1 MSYRDRD
8 YDRSDRRR
16 DDRDRR
22 DHRDHRERDDRRRGR
37 DYDKPRRDD
46 REREDGGRRRR
57 SKWTDAEESRPAA
70 PSNSAVRVINGPV
83 NRDHNDPSL
92 IRKKIYLPADGT
104 NYIGLI
110 IGPRGAYQKKLEQ
123 ETGCKILIRGKGSTK
138 DPSAASQEDEEDMHV
153 LIMGETPDC
162 VTNAVSEVNTIINST
177 DEQKNTM
184 RTEQLKV
191 AQEMNKAMY
200 TNNGQSFDDSLLTP
214 YGPPS
219 PFAYIIPVPN
229 DSIGLIIGK
238 NGEMIRQLQ
247 QDSGAKIQVAK
258 KEVVG
263 KNVRYVFVEGSEDKY
278 INAKTL
284 IEKIVADHKRDQR
297 KSTKH
302 LERNKED
309 GPYQIIPIPENLVN
323 KLYGG
328 SRDGA
333 YDVLRQVY
341 ERTGAKIFI
350 PKTIDPNT
358 GSRLVEISGDK
369 KQIAL
374 ALQEIAAFLSETEGG
389 NGAGMLMMNPL
400 YYAEMIGWNLYSN
413 FAYPDEVKQLAAAQ
427 PQAAQPVQPSQP
439 TGKINVAADQ
449 YAKYYQS
456 VQGGD
461 YQHYYDYYCKTY
473 GNQPLPIPQ
482 DSPAQT
488 ASQPAPTEKVK
499 ASEEEK
505 KE

>member
-1 MSYRDRD
+1 
-8 YDRSDRRR
+8 
-16 DDRDRR
+16 
-22 DHRDHRERDDRRRGR
+22 
-37 DYDKPRRDD
+37 
-46 REREDGGRRRR
+46 
-57 SKWTDAEESRPAA
+57 
-70 PSNSAVRVINGPV
+70 
-83 NRDHNDPSL
+83 
-92 IRKKIYLPADGT
+92 
-104 NYIGLI
+104 
-110 IGPRGAYQKKLEQ
+110 
-123 ETGCKILIRGKGSTK
+123 
-138 DPSAASQEDEEDMHV
+138 
-153 LIMGETPDC
+153 
-162 VTNAVSEVNTIINST
+162 
-177 DEQKNTM
+177 
-184 RTEQLKV
+184 
-191 AQEMNKAMY
+191 MNKAMY

-247 QDSGAKIQVAK
+247 QESGAKIQVAK

-278 INAKTL
+278 INAKNL

-309 GPYQIIPIPENLVN
+309 GPYQIIPIPENLVK

-328 SRDGA
+328 SRDGGS
-333 YDVLRQVY
+333 DVLRQVY

-413 FAYPDEVKQLAAAQ
+413 FAYPDEVNKHGPPATA
-427 PQAAQPVQPSQP
+427 PP
-439 TGKINVAADQ
+439 TDQINVPADQ

-456 VQGGD
+456 IQGGD
-461 YQHYYDYYCKTY
+461 YKHYYDYYCQTY
-473 GNQPLPIPQ
+473 GNKPLPIPQ
-482 DSPAQT
+482 TAPAQEVPTQMPSAVDPRAAPQST
-488 ASQPAPTEKVK
+488 AEPVNKPCET
-499 ASEEEK
+499 EK